1 MSRKQVVLS
10 VFENE
15 AGADA
20 AVESLMA
27 WDRASHEVRL
37 NAIGILVLDAN
48 GDVKTHKLGS
58 RSVGKGGGIGLVLG
72 VLAPPVGVGAVV
84 AGGVLGTLHHKDLGL
99 DEDDR
104 DRMTTELVS
113 GRAAVGVLAKSDEEA
128 GVIAGKLEELGGE
141 SEVHDVTDN
150 KLEQALSGP
159 PLPPVTG

>member
-27 WDRASHEVRL
+27 WDRGSHEVRL

-48 GDVKTHKLGS
+48 GHVKTHKLGS

-72 VLAPPVGVGAVV
+72 VLAPPVGWA
-84 AGGVLGTLHHKDLGL
+84 
-99 DEDDR
+99 
-104 DRMTTELVS
+104 
-113 GRAAVGVLAKSDEEA
+113 
-128 GVIAGKLEELGGE
+128 
-141 SEVHDVTDN
+141 
-150 KLEQALSGP
+150 QW
-159 PLPPVTG
+159 